1 MLFHR
6 KNFTLLCLLAGSSR
20 LAFFHSWLP
29 MMTRIRSMTSAPMS
43 QYIFCSSLMY
53 HIPLSI
59 RMAPT
64 SAARASTHR
73 MTAATRLPVALF
85 LLAAVTTAGRL
96 LVLPVEASTNS
107 RSTFFFSA
115 KLGHSFS
122 ISITKIGRNAD
133 FIVPSMRQMRKA
145 FFVEKGQPPEAAP
158 GGADYSSS
166 RRSSSTRAS
175 ARASGGEFHCA
186 GLANLAVLKQKE
198 RPRPALGIAAGVGMG
213 KVTWQ
218 NGRSRSSRSCASPS
232 RRRWN
237 RPDGR

>member
-1 MLFHR
+1 MENSEASTRAMAATTVTIFLVLPSRSLLASSRMTMGKKQITEAISPMLFHR

-43 QYIFCSSLMY
+43 QYIFCSSGIY
-53 HIPLSI
+53 QVPLSI
-59 RMAPT
+59 RMAHT

-96 LVLPVEASTNS
+96 PVLPVEASTNS

-122 ISITKIGRNAD
+122 ITKN
-133 FIVPSMRQMRKA
+133 
-145 FFVEKGQPPEAAP
+145 
-158 GGADYSSS
+158 
-166 RRSSSTRAS
+166 RAKC
-175 ARASGGEFHCA
+175 RFHCTKHEADAQGLFCGERTTA
-186 GLANLAVLKQKE
+186 GGS
-198 RPRPALGIAAGVGMG
+198 PRRCGLFFFAAQQQYPG
-213 KVTWQ
+213 KRK
-218 NGRSRSSRSCASPS
+218 GK
-232 RRRWN
+232 RRRISL
-237 RPDGR
+237 RGFG

>member
-1 MLFHR
+1 
-6 KNFTLLCLLAGSSR
+6 
-20 LAFFHSWLP
+20 
-29 MMTRIRSMTSAPMS
+29 
-43 QYIFCSSLMY
+43 MY
-53 HIPLSI
+53 HLPFSI

-85 LLAAVTTAGRL
+85 LLAAVTTAGPL

-115 KLGHSFS
+115 KLGHSF
-122 ISITKIGRNAD
+122 SITKIGRNAD

-166 RRSSSTRAS
+166 RRSSSTA
-175 ARASGGEFHCA
+175 ARTAAMAETAAATAITCGAPVA
-186 GLANLAVLKQKE
+186 GLGWVAFSSAGRMITMVL
-198 RPRPALGIAAGVGMG
+198 GGSSSGVGL
-213 KVTWQ
+213 
-218 NGRSRSSRSCASPS
+218 
-232 RRRWN
+232 
-237 RPDGR
+237 

>member
-1 MLFHR
+1 MGKKQITEAISPMLFHR

-96 LVLPVEASTNS
+96 PVLPVEASTNS

-158 GGADYSSS
+158 AVRIILLRGAAAAQPPEPP
-166 RRSSSTRAS
+166 RWP
-175 ARASGGEFHCA
+175 
-186 GLANLAVLKQKE
+186 K
-198 RPRPALGIAAGVGMG
+198 PRPPP
-213 KVTWQ
+213 
-218 NGRSRSSRSCASPS
+218 RSPAE
-232 RRRWN
+232 RRW
-237 RPDGR
+237 PGWAGWLPPPWDG